1 MPDVTVLFDGG
12 CNLCRGSAER
22 VKRFDSAQRIE
33 FRCLAMEDIRSLP
46 EGEMFDGVLSNF
58 GAVNCVPDLKAL
70 VRGYSYAVVPITWT
84 NRAAG
89 VSKLKIKEMGSRY
102 LFIVLYLWLEKHLAR
117 GDYHRTVAV
126 PNEEKVPNIN
136 A

>member
-1 MPDVTVLFDGG
+1 MP
-12 CNLCRGSAER
+12 
-22 VKRFDSAQRIE
+22 
-33 FRCLAMEDIRSLP
+33 
-46 EGEMFDGVLSNF
+46 
-58 GAVNCVPDLKAL
+58 LKAL
-70 VRGYSYAVVPITWT
+70 VRGYTYAVVPITWT

-126 PNEEKVPNIN
+126 SAEEKAPKIN